1 VDYLNEEEE
10 GVTIG
15 VGLFVDG
22 VLTSTVTTV
31 GYQKPEAVPVSILRS
46 RLQAAVRLSLQERGV
61 ADMLDVADSV
71 QKGLEDRGWLAYFV
85 DMDPS
90 QLGEEGG
97 WTVVGG
103 LSPKF
108 DRALDEETQAYREHR
123 SAQAR
128 ETRLAKLDTLQQ
140 AQAEAAFAY
149 EQVALLQTRVS
160 ELEDLHRRERQEHQA
175 QLAHLRLQL
184 QLSKATGGAAEWICP
199 VCTFVNPVANAL
211 CSMCQAPKTRAS
223 PQEEEAKHEEEAALP

>member
-1 VDYLNEEEE
+1 
-10 GVTIG
+10 
-15 VGLFVDG
+15 
-22 VLTSTVTTV
+22 
-31 GYQKPEAVPVSILRS
+31 
-46 RLQAAVRLSLQERGV
+46 
-61 ADMLDVADSV
+61 MLDVADSV

-85 DMDPS
+85 DVDPS

-103 LSPKF
+103 LAPKF

-128 ETRLAKLDTLQQ
+128 ETRLAKLDTLEQ
-140 AQAEAAFAY
+140 AQAEAAFAV

-160 ELEDLHRRERQEHQA
+160 ELEDMHRKERQEHQA
-175 QLAHLRLQL
+175 HLAHLRLQL

-199 VCTFVNPVANAL
+199 VCTFVNPVANAV
-211 CSMCQAPKTRAS
+211 CSMCQATKIRAS